1 VCLQAAF
8 SLVEIMVVMG
18 LLTVIILGL
27 LLMFNQTQR
36 AFRTGMTQVDVLENG
51 RTITEMLA
59 RELSQM
65 TPQGYAR
72 TSNTLNFYVVLPN
85 YAPLLQPLPGG
96 SGERRTN
103 LLEELFFTRRE
114 NRDNADGWTGTGYF
128 VRTNDGSGNLG
139 FPGLVGSLYRFEMF
153 TNDFLVQQSP
163 RMIFDAYRSSRTIE
177 GRASRVMDGVIH
189 FKIKAYDTNGVWQT
203 DNLTNNYNPATT
215 FNFIK
220 TDIRQSTT
228 VAPGEVGQYFYYSNA
243 VPAFVEFELGIL
255 EGRVMERA
263 KSIPDLVARRQYLED
278 QAARVHLFRMRVPVR
293 NVDPTAYP

>member
-1 VCLQAAF
+1 M
-8 SLVEIMVVMG
+8 MVVMG

-51 RTITEMLA
+51 RTVTEMIA

-65 TPQGYAR
+65 TPQGFAR
-72 TSNTLNFYVVLPN
+72 TSNTVNFFVSLPSNPNN
-85 YAPLLQPLPGG
+85 YSPLLQPLPGG
-96 SGERRTN
+96 NGEKRTN
-103 LLEELFFTRRE
+103 LLEELFFTRR
-114 NRDNADGWTGTGYF
+114 DGLDSWMGTGYF

-139 FPGLVGSLYRFEMF
+139 FPGLVGSLYRFEMS
-153 TNDFLVQQSP
+153 TNDFVVQQSP
-163 RMIFDAYRSSRTIE
+163 RIIFDAYRNSRGIE

-203 DNLTNNYNPATT
+203 DNLTNNYNSATS

-220 TDIRQSTT
+220 SDIRMFPA

>member
-1 VCLQAAF
+1 MTTSSSKRLTGGARVCDPQRLEISHGAAGHRPALRLLAQAAF

-65 TPQGYAR
+65 TPQSYAR

-96 SGERRTN
+96 NGERRTN

-114 NRDNADGWTGTGYF
+114 NHDGADGWTGTGYF
-128 VRTNDGSGNLG
+128 VRTNDGSGSLG
-139 FPGLVGSLYRFEMF
+139 FPGLVGSF
-153 TNDFLVQQSP
+153 
-163 RMIFDAYRSSRTIE
+163 
-177 GRASRVMDGVIH
+177 
-189 FKIKAYDTNGVWQT
+189 
-203 DNLTNNYNPATT
+203 
-215 FNFIK
+215 
-220 TDIRQSTT
+220 
-228 VAPGEVGQYFYYSNA
+228 
-243 VPAFVEFELGIL
+243 VPF
-255 EGRVMERA
+255 
-263 KSIPDLVARRQYLED
+263 
-278 QAARVHLFRMRVPVR
+278 
-293 NVDPTAYP
+293 